1 MAHDTVLVATT
12 SQAGLHPIGTGGQPV
27 TQAFDQIDRYL
38 RQNLSE
44 DHARLFAEPNLNPA
58 RGTVDWYAEADG
70 DLQRYD
76 LLAPEAQAEL
86 GSRVAKLRDDIQ
98 RLAERL
104 SRSGRGGDRVMGH
117 MLTLALEIPGEEYVY
132 SVGGRP
138 LLVCWGTLRD
148 EPQPERGVL
157 QRFIPYAPAAA
168 AVAAAPAAAAV
179 PQEPAPAPAAAA
191 TVVAIERPLFWLAW
205 LLWLLFGLLV
215 ATIFVVLL
223 SGCGVTFP
231 GSAWLRDNA
240 ILNLCPGPAAADP
253 GLNRT
258 LTAEQVRTGVL
269 EDELRRLELALAM
282 ERRACAMAPAVT
294 PVPVQPAPTA
304 PAAVPEETPPV
315 GTPADTVPADEPEAL
330 APEDDAS
337 LPDQDTGEPE
347 APAAEPPPEEDAQE
361 NEDPPPS
368 EEDTGDFDERLE
380 REGGERG
387 EITVTLTW
395 NSNADLDLFV
405 SCPNGERI
413 YHASRTA
420 CGGSLDVDMN
430 VANRMSEAPIE
441 NVVWPEGAA
450 APGTYIVSVNNF
462 NSRSDGLEPTP
473 FQIRVINGEEVQVI
487 EGSIGRR
494 DGTQVVHEFYV
505 E

>member
-86 GSRVAKLRDDIQ
+86 GSRVARLRDDIQ
-98 RLAERL
+98 RLAQRL
-104 SRSGRGGDRVMGH
+104 SRSSSGGDRVMGH
-117 MLTLALEIPGEEYVY
+117 MLTLALEIPGEEYIY

-138 LLVCWGTLRD
+138 LLVCWGTLQD
-148 EPQPERGVL
+148 EPQPVRGVL
-157 QRFIPYAPAAA
+157 QRFIPYAPAA
-168 AVAAAPAAAAV
+168 VAAAPAAAAV
-179 PQEPAPAPAAAA
+179 PPEPAPTAAGAA

-240 ILNLCPGPAAADP
+240 IVNLCPGPAVADP
-253 GLNRT
+253 GLSRT

-294 PVPVQPAPTA
+294 PLPAQPTPPAGAPT
-304 PAAVPEETPPV
+304 
-315 GTPADTVPADEPEAL
+315 DTGPTDEPEAA
-330 APEDDAS
+330 APGPSS

-347 APAAEPPPEEDAQE
+347 TPAADPPQEDDAQADE
-361 NEDPPPS
+361 TPAPS
-368 EEDTGDFDERLE
+368 EEDTGDFDDRLE

-395 NSNADLDLFV
+395 NSDADLDLFV
-405 SCPNGERI
+405 SCPSGERI
-413 YHASRTA
+413 YHANRAA

-430 VANRMSEAPIE
+430 VANRMSEAPVE

-450 APGTYIVSVNNF
+450 APGPYVVSVNNF

-473 FQIRVINGEEVQVI
+473 FQIRVINGEEVEVI
-487 EGSIGRR
+487 EGTVGRR